1 MNDPTV
7 PLILHVFPTFAVGGA
22 QVRTAALINHF
33 AGRFRHQI
41 VAMDGNHDCRERISA
56 AIDVTYT
63 KLEFSK
69 AETLANIRLFRRFLR
84 KTRPHVLVTSNWGSL
99 EWAMANL
106 PRIVRHVHMEDGF
119 GPEEREIQIA
129 RRVWTRR
136 LILRRSDVVVPSL
149 LLQAIATDIWRLPK
163 RRIRY
168 VPNGVD
174 LGLFAPGGL
183 VLSIPLAGDGP
194 VIGTVAALRAEKN
207 LARLLHAFRQ
217 VVQVMP
223 ARLMIVGDG
232 QQRTI
237 LEALAQ
243 QLGIASQVHFTGH
256 MTGTQAA
263 YGNFDFF
270 ALSSDTEQM
279 PLSVLEAMAA
289 GLAVTA
295 TDVGDI
301 RSMVA
306 IENGA
311 CIVPKD
317 DTALADAML
326 VLLRAPELRA
336 SIGAANRA
344 KAEREFDQQA
354 MFRTYGSLYGRG
366 RDDFG

>member
-1 MNDPTV
+1 VIDAAMPSV
-7 PLILHVFPTFAVGGA
+7 LHVFPSFAVGGA

-33 AGRFRHQI
+33 AGRFRHEI

-56 AIDVTYT
+56 QADVTYT
-63 KLEFSK
+63 TLEFRK
-69 AETLANIRLFRRFLR
+69 ANTLANVRLFRRLL
-84 KTRPHVLVTSNWGSL
+84 KEARPNVLVTSNWGSL
-99 EWAMANL
+99 EWAMANI
-106 PRIVRHVHMEDGF
+106 PRVVRHIHMEDGF
-119 GPEEREIQIA
+119 GPDERETQVP

-136 LILRRSDVVVPSL
+136 LLLRRSDVVVPSR
-149 LLQAIATDIWRLPK
+149 LLQRIAADIWRLPK

-183 VLSIPLAGDGP
+183 PHSICLAGEGP

-207 LARLLHAFRQ
+207 LVRLLQAFCQ

-223 ARLMIVGDG
+223 ARLLIVGDG
-232 QQRTI
+232 QQRPM

-243 QLGIASQVHFTGH
+243 EFGIASRVHFTGH
-256 MTGTQAA
+256 MAGTHGA
-263 YGNFDFF
+263 YGNFDLF

-289 GLAVTA
+289 GLAVAA

-301 RSMVA
+301 RAMVA
-306 IENGA
+306 PENGG

-317 DTALADAML
+317 DTALAGAML
-326 VLLRAPELRA
+326 ELLRDPELRS

-344 KAEREFDQQA
+344 KAVREFDQDS
-354 MFRTYGSLYGRG
+354 MFRTYGRLYAG
-366 RDDFG
+366 DDGTD